1 RRRRL
6 ALSCLEC
13 RRRKIKCD
21 RADPCRHCVSARV
34 QCTFRI
40 YSHDMESSI
49 HPQPQPQPQSRLPPP
64 PGQGPVQA
72 AQGLLSA
79 GEVTAP
85 TEPVR
90 TSYASTPTSHSN
102 YQNSND
108 RQVNAPACPDHN
120 SVADLESGLQDLH
133 IILNT
138 TRIMRFR
145 TSIAH
150 EFAPI
155 ITCFARASGSGAGE
169 GGPWHSPETEA
180 VVGQIGELLRECKD
194 TARKI
199 KAGRHASR
207 PPNAVLGTTL
217 PQRDVAAEMATL
229 YFQFFESTHRI
240 LHTSSFWSGF
250 DKFWNDPENT
260 TADSR
265 LTVLLVVAIGS
276 SLYDHGEGR
285 GAWRSMVDQ
294 WVYAAEAWLAV
305 PLKNRLTVAGLQVH
319 CLTILARQM
328 LSVGGDL
335 VWVSVGSLIHKAMEL
350 GLHRDPKRLP
360 SMSVLQA
367 ELRRRL
373 WATIVE
379 MAIQASLDSAMP
391 PRISL
396 DEFDTEA
403 PANVNDDE
411 MENASSSLLSR
422 PRHAGGYTSTSIQL
436 LLLDSLPTRL
446 RTLQL
451 LNGLHSS
458 LEYSDVLALSA
469 EISDA
474 CRAATAFMRENKGFG
489 ILPFHR
495 NMADYLVR
503 RFLLPLHCPFATE
516 AQSNPLLYGSVKV
529 SLDTAMSIIAPE
541 PDEYFSRVMAVGGGL
556 FREGFRSAMTAVALE
571 LLVHVQAQHL
581 DGTLHRNAQYRGV
594 LKQAVR
600 DMIVLSVQRIEQ
612 GETNVKAH
620 MFLSMILAQAEATET
635 GVSCEQAIAQSARD
649 SLAFCLTLLQA

>member
-1 RRRRL
+1 M
-6 ALSCLEC
+6 
-13 RRRKIKCD
+13 
-21 RADPCRHCVSARV
+21 

-40 YSHDMESSI
+40 YSLDMSGESATPPQPPPSTPSDFSGQAHHEGTKTSHP
-49 HPQPQPQPQSRLPPP
+49 HPQDTNDS
-64 PGQGPVQA
+64 QA
-72 AQGLLSA
+72 N
-79 GEVTAP
+79 
-85 TEPVR
+85 VR
-90 TSYASTPTSHSN
+90 
-102 YQNSND
+102 
-108 RQVNAPACPDHN
+108 ACPDPG
-120 SVADLESGLQDLH
+120 SVADLGSSLQDLH

-150 EFAPI
+150 EFTPI
-155 ITCFARASGSGAGE
+155 ITCFAQASGSGARDV
-169 GGPWHSPETEA
+169 PSSHCPETEA
-180 VVGQIGELLRECKD
+180 VVGQIGELLRECKG
-194 TARKI
+194 TAKKI
-199 KAGRHASR
+199 KAGRHASTR
-207 PPNAVLGTTL
+207 SPNPVMGTAL
-217 PQRDVAAEMATL
+217 PQRDVAAEMAGL
-229 YFQFFESTHRI
+229 YFRFFESTHRI
-240 LHTSSFWSGF
+240 LHTSSFWF
-250 DKFWNDPENT
+250 TFNKFWNNPENA

-276 SLYDHGEGR
+276 SLHDHGEGR
-285 GAWRSMVDQ
+285 GVWRGMVDQ
-294 WVYAAEAWLAV
+294 WVYAADAWLAV

-335 VWVSVGSLIHKAMEL
+335 VWVSLGSLIHKAMEL

-360 SMSVLQA
+360 AMSVLQA
-367 ELRRRL
+367 EIRRRL

-379 MAIQASLDSAMP
+379 MAIQAALDSSMP

-411 MENASSSLLSR
+411 MDDTTPPPLPSR

-436 LLLDSLPTRL
+436 LLLDSLPVRL
-446 RTLQL
+446 RTLQR

-474 CRAATAFMRENKGFG
+474 CRAATAFMRENKGLG

-516 AQSNPLLYGSVKV
+516 AQNNPLFYGSVKV

-541 PDEYFSRVMAVGGGL
+541 PDEYFSHVMAVGGGL

-571 LLVHVQAQHL
+571 LLVQAQAQHL

-600 DMIVLSVQRIEQ
+600 DMIFLSVRRIEQ

-620 MFLSMILAQAEATET
+620 MFLNMILAQAEAVEA
-635 GVSCEQAIAQSARD
+635 GVPCEKAVAQSARE
-649 SLAFCLTLLQA
+649 SLAFCLALLRVEADRTQSFDFAVTGFDDGGDFDVYGLDAEIDFDFGFLQPDASFS